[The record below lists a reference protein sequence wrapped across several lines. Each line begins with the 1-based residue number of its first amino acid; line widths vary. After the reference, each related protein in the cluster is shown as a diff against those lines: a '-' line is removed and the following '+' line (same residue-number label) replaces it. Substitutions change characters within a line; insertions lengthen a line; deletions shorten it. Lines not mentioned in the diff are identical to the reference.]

1 MSTSLLVSSRHI
13 VRSCP
18 VCGRPLHIGVDLF
31 GQSVTCGH
39 CRGRFTASD
48 SDDLSGGLTARV
60 DRLLGGCTARIG
72 FAARTAQSAR
82 SGVLSSKWTAGNG
95 RGLSRVPTARP
106 RQRLGPEAARAA
118 VCSFPGKFKRALLV
132 EHRDEVFARLAADLA
147 SIQLRVA
154 RALNASAASRRFA
167 ANPSDLMI
175 ANVDLPDESGWL
187 LACKTRLV
195 FPTARIWLYTA
206 HPSALDRARARY
218 LGVARLIHYGGDLLR
233 LGGKVLKRLA

>member
-1 MSTSLLVSSRHI
+1 MPTNLLMSSRQI

-18 VCGRPLHIGVDLF
+18 VCGRPLHIGVHLL
-31 GQSVTCGH
+31 GQNVTCGH
-39 CRGRFTASD
+39 CRGRFTASE

-60 DRLLGGCTARIG
+60 DGLLGARG
-72 FAARTAQSAR
+72 RFAARTVRSSR
-82 SGVLSSKWTAGNG
+82 SGALSNEWIAGDG
-95 RGLSRVPTARP
+95 RGISLVSTARP
-106 RQRLGPEAARAA
+106 RRCSESETARAA
-118 VCSFPGKFKRALLV
+118 VCAPPGRLKRALLV
-132 EHRDEVFARLAADLA
+132 EHRDEVFDRLAADLVP
-147 SIQLRVA
+147 IQFHVT
-154 RALNASAASRRFA
+154 RAFNASAASRRFA
-167 ANPSDLMI
+167 ACPSDLMI

-206 HPSALDRARARY
+206 HPSALDRNRARY